1 MQVLDDVCVEGG
13 EVLVFCVW
21 HWSVGAKQAGFGI
34 AVGKGNS
41 SEEASAGRVSIP
53 VVGVVTPAFADD
65 DELATDGGRVGGTGF
80 RDGSLED
87 EGTGW
92 E

>member
-21 HWSVGAKQAGFGI
+21 HWPVGAKQAEFGM
-34 AVGKGNS
+34 AVGEGNS

-65 DELATDGGRVGGTGF
+65 DELATDGGRVGGAGF